1 MNIPQ
6 GGIRKGVNNYN
17 IESYNC
23 RKMAVFTR
31 TTKNLI
37 LKIDEFFDNI
47 DLGLLVFREGVKA
60 YLEKDLDAFNR
71 HIQKVELLESNADK
85 LQRSIENE
93 MITHSILPQH
103 RSEVSSLIDV
113 LDEIIDTIK
122 ATLNEFS
129 IELPDIPSSLNHNFI
144 SIMEAS
150 VSAGEE
156 LIPAAR
162 AYFKSP
168 YTVREKLLK
177 VYYFESETDKVSR
190 STTRIIFQEMKELD
204 LAHKSHLRYIIH
216 HIENISDNAQKA
228 ADLLSAMAIK
238 IVI

>member
-1 MNIPQ
+1 
-6 GGIRKGVNNYN
+6 
-17 IESYNC
+17 
-23 RKMAVFTR
+23 MALFTR

-47 DLGLLVFREGVKA
+47 DLGLLVFREGIKS
-60 YLEKDLDAFNR
+60 YLDKDMDAFER
-71 HIQKVELLESNADK
+71 HIRKVEQLESNADR

-93 MITHSILPQH
+93 MITNSILPQH
-103 RSEVSSLIDV
+103 RGEVSSLIDV

-122 ATLNEFS
+122 STLNEFR
-129 IELPDIPSSLNHNFI
+129 IETPDIPASLNHNFI
-144 SIMEAS
+144 SITESS

-190 STTRIIFQEMKELD
+190 ETRRVIFQEMNDLD
-204 LAHKSHLRYIIH
+204 LARKSHLRYIIN
-216 HIENISDNAQKA
+216 HIEKISDNAQKA
-228 ADLLSAMAIK
+228 ADLLSIMAIK
-238 IVI
+238 ILM